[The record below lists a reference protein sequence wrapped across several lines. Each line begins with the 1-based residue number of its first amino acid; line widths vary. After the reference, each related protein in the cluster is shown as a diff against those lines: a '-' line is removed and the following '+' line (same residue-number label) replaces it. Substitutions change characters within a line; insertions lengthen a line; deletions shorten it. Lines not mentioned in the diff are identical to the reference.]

1 MIRRIGYLILL
12 FATIY
17 IAVIYDSSSLIFLA
31 GVEILL
37 PLFLAVALL
46 IQSRKISLIL
56 PHEPRYFSYGEAY
69 TQMLQIRNDSYFP
82 IRSVAVQLSLKN
94 HTTGETRKQWLRLSA
109 EMTVTELA
117 LPGQELEPGVYS
129 VTCEKI
135 RLYDSLLLFYI
146 SLKKH
151 VSQELVQ
158 LPACFD
164 VDVTVRPSDT
174 EAIWE
179 SGEYDPLK
187 SGSDASH
194 IREVRE
200 YRPGDRPGSIHW
212 KLSARQEQLMVKE
225 YGLPLGCS
233 VMLGL
238 DWEKLT
244 RSRLELAYSLIHGFT
259 ECKSGLLLT
268 WLPPGE
274 HTPRQVPILKEEDIC
289 QAFETLMR
297 SRTAHFPKELWP
309 QVPARQLWL
318 DEKLTLMLNDREI
331 AAFSEEDVKEK
342 LMYLELMV

>member
-1 MIRRIGYLILL
+1 MIRRIGYFILL

-56 PHEPRYFSYGEAY
+56 PHEQRYFSHGEAY
-69 TQMLQIRNDSYFP
+69 TQMLQIRNDSHFP
-82 IRSVAVQLSLKN
+82 IRCVAVQLTMEN
-94 HTTGETRKQWLRLSA
+94 HTTGETKKQWLRQSA
-109 EMTVTELA
+109 EMMITELT
-117 LPGQELEPGVYS
+117 LPGTELEPGVYS

-135 RLYDSLLLFYI
+135 HLYDSLFLFYVP
-146 SLKKH
+146 LKKH
-151 VSQELVQ
+151 VSRELVQ
-158 LPACFD
+158 LPDCFD
-164 VDVTVRPSDT
+164 VEVTVRPSDT
-174 EAIWE
+174 DAIWE

-274 HTPRQVPILKEEDIC
+274 HTPRQLPILKEEDIC

-297 SRTAHFPKELWP
+297 SRTAHFPKEIWP

-342 LMYLELMV
+342 LMYLESVV